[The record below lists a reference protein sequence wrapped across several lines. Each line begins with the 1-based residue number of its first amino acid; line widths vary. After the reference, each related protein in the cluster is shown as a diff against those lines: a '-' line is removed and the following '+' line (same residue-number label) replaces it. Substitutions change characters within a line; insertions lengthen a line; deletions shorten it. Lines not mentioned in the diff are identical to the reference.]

1 MGGKGYNELMKLL
14 AWVDG
19 SQWSDQAVSHLVRWL
34 SAEDSLLLL
43 YVAPRAKAGY
53 LECGRMVFEAAL
65 LHGRLE
71 SGDGRVRCRLEI
83 GDAATRILAVCREER
98 PDVLAMGFAAADGF
112 PYLTE
117 VGETAR
123 AVWQECACPILLA
136 SPRGIELL
144 VTNERLLTTPRV
156 PALPPTEV
164 ALPSPPTP
172 PQEPAAPAWSMS
184 NGHATVT
191 SS

>member
-1 MGGKGYNELMKLL
+1 MKLL

-19 SQWSDQAVSHLVRWL
+19 SQWSDQALAHLVRWL
-34 SAEDSLLLL
+34 SPEDSLLLL

-65 LHGRLE
+65 HHGHLDT
-71 SGDGRVRCRLEI
+71 GDGRVRCRLEI
-83 GDAATRILAVCREER
+83 GDAATRILAVCQEER

-123 AVWQECACPILLA
+123 AVWEECPCPILLA

-144 VTNERLLTTPRV
+144 VTNERLLTTPRI
-156 PALPPTEV
+156 PPPPPPEV
-164 ALPSPPTP
+164 TLPSPAPPPASAPPT
-172 PQEPAAPAWSMS
+172 WSIS
-184 NGHATVT
+184 NGHATVA